1 MSIVGI
7 HKIHRQLAF
16 IALMCTDTKG
26 NMIIGEP
33 ELKLIMPLLKE
44 NLMLVFQNDSLKV
57 LSYMAYEMGDDNWQ
71 MDICE
76 KLDAL
81 EASLL

>member
-1 MSIVGI
+1 MSMVGI

-16 IALMCTDTKG
+16 IASMCMDTKG
-26 NMIIGEP
+26 NMIVGEP
-33 ELKLIMPLLKE
+33 ELKLILPLLKE

-76 KLDAL
+76 KLEAL

>member
-1 MSIVGI
+1 MSMVAI

-16 IALMCTDTKG
+16 YTLMCTDVKG
-26 NMIIGEP
+26 NMIIGEA
-33 ELKLIMPLLKE
+33 EMKLIMPLLKD
-44 NLMLVFQNDSLKV
+44 NLLLVFNNDSLKA
-57 LSYMAYEMGDDNWQ
+57 LSFMAYEMGDTEWH